1 MATIKEVRKD
11 KVVGL
16 RRHVEVH
23 KMNVNDATIEEIV
36 SWVRS
41 VRVFKR
47 RATKNVNQDIR
58 HVMNARVN

>member
-1 MATIKEVRKD
+1 
-11 KVVGL
+11 
-16 RRHVEVH
+16 
-23 KMNVNDATIEEIV
+23 MNVNDITIEEIV

-47 RATKNVNQDIR
+47 RATKSVNQDIR